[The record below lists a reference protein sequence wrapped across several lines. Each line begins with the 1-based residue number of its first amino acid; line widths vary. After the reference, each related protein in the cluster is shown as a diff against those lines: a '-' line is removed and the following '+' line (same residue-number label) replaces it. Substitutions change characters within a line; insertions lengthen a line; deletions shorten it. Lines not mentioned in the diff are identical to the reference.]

1 MGGMKN
7 LLGLALISTAVGF
20 LVAAALT
27 KLREE
32 REEADALSDTIRQ
45 QLAALE
51 AARAD

>member
-7 LLGLALISTAVGF
+7 LLAVAVLSTAVGF

-51 AARAD
+51 AAHAD